1 MLLLVGLFG
10 NNHDR
15 KIGKKPLNIVL
26 GGVDAY
32 LRVFRCLALMVR
44 SVGVLEF
51 LPLKGVFRLPTG
63 FSIVTHTHP

>member
-1 MLLLVGLFG
+1 MGRNTHG
-10 NNHDR
+10 R
-15 KIGKKPLNIVL
+15 KSEKPLNIVL
-26 GGVDAY
+26 GGEKAY
-32 LRVFRCLALMVR
+32 LRVFTRLALMVR

>member
-1 MLLLVGLFG
+1 MGRNTHG
-10 NNHDR
+10 R
-15 KIGKKPLNIVL
+15 KSEKPLNTVL

-32 LRVFRCLALMVR
+32 LRVFRSLALMVR
-44 SVGVLEF
+44 SVVVLEF